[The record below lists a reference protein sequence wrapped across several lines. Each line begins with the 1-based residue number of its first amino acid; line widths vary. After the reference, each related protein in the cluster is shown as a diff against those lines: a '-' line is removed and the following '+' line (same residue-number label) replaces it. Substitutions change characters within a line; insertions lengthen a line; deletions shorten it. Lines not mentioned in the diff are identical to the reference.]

1 MRAGFLLKMLFF
13 FVMQFYESINSYLLD
28 KCIALANTAGGTFI
42 RESTWQ
48 FPVIEGVHVMSI
60 AMSVGMILWF
70 DLRLLG
76 LSMTSRRVSEVF
88 SGVYWWMV
96 GGFTAAVVSGLLL
109 FWAEADRAYP
119 NLFARIKF
127 AGLILAGLN
136 ILFFHLSTQRT
147 QPLWDSDPKPPFKV
161 RMAGFLSIT
170 CWVVVVAAGR
180 LMAYTF

>member
-1 MRAGFLLKMLFF
+1 MFVSNS
-13 FVMQFYESINSYLLD
+13 VMQWYESINSYLLD
-28 KCIALANTAGGTFI
+28 KCIALSNTGGGTFI
-42 RESTWQ
+42 RESTWE
-48 FPVIEGVHVMSI
+48 FPVIEGVHVLSI

-76 LSMTSRRVSEVF
+76 ACMRKRPVSEVF
-88 SGVYWWMV
+88 RGVYWWMV
-96 GGFTAAVVSGLLL
+96 GGFTAAVISGLLL

-119 NLFARIKF
+119 NIFARIKLL
-127 AGLILAGLN
+127 GLVIAGLN
-136 ILFFHLSTQRT
+136 ILYFHNWTQRT
-147 QPLWDSDPKPPFKV
+147 QREWDNDPVPPLRV

>member
-1 MRAGFLLKMLFF
+1 MLLANSVSSLY
-13 FVMQFYESINSYLLD
+13 QTINSYLLD
-28 KCIALANTAGGTFI
+28 ICTALANSDGGTYI

-76 LSMTSRRVSEVF
+76 VSMTSRRVSQVF
-88 SGVYWWMV
+88 NGVYWWMV
-96 GGFTAAVVSGLLL
+96 GGFTAAVISGLLL

-136 ILFFHLSTQRT
+136 ILFFHFSTQRT
-147 QPLWDSDPKPPFKV
+147 QRQWDNDPTPPLRV